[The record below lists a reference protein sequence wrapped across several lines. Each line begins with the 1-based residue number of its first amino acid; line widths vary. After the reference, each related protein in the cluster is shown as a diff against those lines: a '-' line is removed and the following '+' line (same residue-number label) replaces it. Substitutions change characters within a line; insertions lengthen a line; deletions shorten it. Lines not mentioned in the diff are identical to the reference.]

1 VYRPQDRRA
10 GGGTAIAAHPR
21 RLRRPWAAAVAA
33 ALAVLASGGCTAP
46 PLTEAAYRHDAHQT
60 SVDLLSAVNT
70 GLFVADLAEAGRAPA
85 VYLDVTAT
93 HAEERARS
101 VTESFASL
109 HPPSRAS
116 DPLRAQL
123 VPLATD
129 AAEELAALRT
139 AVRRGDT
146 AAVHDAE
153 RGLRAAA
160 DGLGS
165 VRGGTA

>member
-1 VYRPQDRRA
+1 M
-10 GGGTAIAAHPR
+10 G
-21 RLRRPWAAAVAA
+21 
-33 ALAVLASGGCTAP
+33 
-46 PLTEAAYRHDAHQT
+46 
-60 SVDLLSAVNT
+60 T

-101 VTESFASL
+101 TAESFASR

-116 DPLRAQL
+116 DPLREQL

-129 AAEELAALRT
+129 AVEELAALRI

-146 AAVHDAE
+146 AAVRDAE

-165 VRGGTA
+165 VRGGTT